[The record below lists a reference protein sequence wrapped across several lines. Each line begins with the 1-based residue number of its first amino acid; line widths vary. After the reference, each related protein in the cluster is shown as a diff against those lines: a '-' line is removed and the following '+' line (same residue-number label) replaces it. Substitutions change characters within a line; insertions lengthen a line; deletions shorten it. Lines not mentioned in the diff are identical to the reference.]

1 MNERVR
7 EKLERLPRAPGV
19 YVMRAQG
26 GAVLYVGKAADLRS
40 RVRSYFA
47 PGAGD
52 PRFFVARL
60 DEELDDLETIVTA
73 NDREA
78 FLLENSL
85 IKELHPRYNVRLRDD
100 KDYLS
105 VRLDE
110 KADWPRLEL
119 VRRPKPDGARYFGPF
134 SSARVARQ
142 AVRIVQRLFRIRPC
156 RDSVFRGR
164 SRPCLVYQLGR
175 CDGPC
180 VLPVDREA
188 YRTSVRRAVALLD
201 GRRDAVLDDL
211 RREMAGAAAVT
222 QYERAAE
229 LRDQIAAVERAS
241 WDQVQDVVEV
251 SRVDRDV
258 VGLYRDGPVTAVVVL
273 EIRSGRVVGA
283 RPFAFAGVEVPDAEL
298 LAEFLGR
305 RYAGGAPAPDEVLL
319 PLEIPDPQMLE
330 AFLTEARG
338 RKVRVRVPRRGRLR
352 RLLALARA
360 NAEQRFREESRDR
373 ESAAAQA
380 EAWAKALGLRRPPH
394 TVECVDISHW
404 GAHAEQGATV
414 GAIAA
419 WRDGR
424 MDKAR
429 YRHFRLRGDHAGDD
443 YAAMREVLLRRFERA
458 RGGEPRWAP
467 PDVLVVDG
475 GRGQLAVA
483 AAVIHDLGIQ
493 GTALAAI
500 AKPQDASHDGDQPP
514 LSAGPNRVLQGAAP
528 EEWQPRAEARGSE
541 GGTRPAGSEAVQA
554 KLDTVYVAG
563 RSNPLKLRAGSAALH
578 LLARLRDETHRFA
591 VTYQGKVRGRRRL
604 SDRLSGIPGVGP
616 VTRRKLLRAFGSV
629 ARLAAAGLAEIAAVE
644 GVTGGQARTIT
655 LYFAANRDGESGPPP
670 GDRRPPD

>member
-19 YVMRAQG
+19 YIMRAAG

-60 DEELDDLETIVTA
+60 DDELDDLETIVTA

-110 KADWPRLEL
+110 KAAWPRLEL

-180 VLPVDREA
+180 VLPVDNDA
-188 YRTSVRRAVALLD
+188 YRTAVRRAVALLE
-201 GRRDAVLDDL
+201 GRRDAVLDEL
-211 RREMAGAAAVT
+211 RREMAGAAAAT
-222 QYERAAE
+222 EYERAGE

-251 SRVDRDV
+251 SRKDRDV
-258 VGLYRDGPVTAVVVL
+258 VGLHRDGPVAAVVVL

-283 RPFAFAGVEVPDAEL
+283 RTFAFADVEVPDAEL

-319 PLEIPDPQMLE
+319 PLEIPDSQMLE
-330 AFLTEARG
+330 AFLAEARG
-338 RKVRVRVPRRGRLR
+338 RRVRVHVPRRGRLR

-380 EAWAKALGLRRPPH
+380 EALAKALGLRRPPR

-404 GAHAEQGATV
+404 GGHAEHGATV

-424 MDKAR
+424 MDKAN
-429 YRHFRLRGDHAGDD
+429 YRHFRLRGEHAGDD
-443 YAAMREVLLRRFERA
+443 YAAMREVLVRRFERA
-458 RGGEPRWAP
+458 RGGEPRWAA

-483 AAVIHDLGIQ
+483 AAVFRDLGIQ

-500 AKPQDASHDGDQPP
+500 AKPAVGHSDGRQGGGEEHD
-514 LSAGPNRVLQGAAP
+514 SR
-528 EEWQPRAEARGSE
+528 
-541 GGTRPAGSEAVQA
+541 
-554 KLDTVYVAG
+554 LDTVYVAG

-578 LLARLRDETHRFA
+578 LLVRLRDETHRFA

-616 VTRRKLLRAFGSV
+616 VTRRRLLKAFGSV
-629 ARLAAAGLAEIAAVE
+629 ARLAGASLAEIAAVE
-644 GVTGGQARTIT
+644 GVTGAQAAAIVGQLGADRNEEPS
-655 LYFAANRDGESGPPP
+655 FAP
-670 GDRRPPD
+670 GAPRPPE